1 VAWLIRRRRILTP
14 GRDDDQRPWTRGKA
28 LMTET
33 IFAFLSIDSWVEFWW
48 VVLGLTAQLAFSARF
63 IVQWIASERAGRSYV
78 PVAFWYLSILGGTM
92 LLSYA
97 IYRQDVVF
105 ILGQSMGLIVYV
117 RNLVLIRRARKAD
130 KIAAAHGPRR
140 RSGRGRRRPSPPRP
154 RGGIVRWPRPQ

>member
-1 VAWLIRRRRILTP
+1 
-14 GRDDDQRPWTRGKA
+14 
-28 LMTET
+28 MTET

-48 VVLGLTAQLAFSARF
+48 VVLGLAAQLAFSMRF

-105 ILGQSMGLIVYV
+105 ILGQSIGVVVYT
-117 RNLVLIRRARKAD
+117 RNLVLIRRTRKAD
-130 KIAAAHGPRR
+130 RLAEAADAAEADAVHRAAAGAGPR
-140 RSGRGRRRPSPPRP
+140 S
-154 RGGIVRWPRPQ
+154 